1 MNSNRINN
9 LNDCEYN
16 WHIQKQKQ
24 RKIGS
29 AGIEM
34 TKQKKNFQVPDNDVM
49 TTMMIRT
56 NDWSKMVGNTHTHT
70 HTKRLS
76 L

>member
-16 WHIQKQKQ
+16 WHIQKKKQ

-56 NDWSKMVGNTHTHT
+56 ND
-70 HTKRLS
+70 
-76 L
+76 